1 MKKWGFFQGG
11 CRLFANFCQKVDFSS
26 VCPLKLKN
34 SIAVGPRGGARGG
47 VPPLWGVFWGQKSTF
62 FGGPGTPPGG
72 PPGTPSGG
80 VLGVQNRHFWSK
92 NDQKSTK
99 NDEKWT
105 KIDQF

>member
-1 MKKWGFFQGG
+1 MGVFSGGVQTFREFLSKSRFFQRLPIKIEKFYSGG
-11 CRLFANFCQKVDFSS
+11 
-26 VCPLKLKN
+26 P
-34 SIAVGPRGGARGG
+34 PGGVPGG

-99 NDEKWT
+99 NDENWT